1 MGHAEGGVLEG
12 VGVAVYE
19 KDDLLWLRKFL
30 ARGRMECRVPQADD
44 QCCRATVF
52 ANERSCQRW
61 MSTPYAIEPFCA
73 NLFRDLRFV
82 SLEERERQSS
92 PN

>member
-1 MGHAEGGVLEG
+1 M
-12 VGVAVYE
+12 
-19 KDDLLWLRKFL
+19 
-30 ARGRMECRVPQADD
+30 
-44 QCCRATVF
+44 
-52 ANERSCQRW
+52 ERSLRLTISAAAPRSPR
-61 MSTPYAIEPFCA
+61 MSVVAKDGRPCPYATEPFCG

>member
-1 MGHAEGGVLEG
+1 MDVHA
-12 VGVAVYE
+12 
-19 KDDLLWLRKFL
+19 
-30 ARGRMECRVPQADD
+30 
-44 QCCRATVF
+44 
-52 ANERSCQRW
+52 
-61 MSTPYAIEPFCA
+61 PYATEPFSG